1 MKNDSNNI
9 SLSVQELQILA
20 DLCCDECREN
30 IRELFKMWHDK
41 RTTADDDR
49 TRDIETEIEREI
61 EIKIQRSDD

>member
-20 DLCCDECREN
+20 DLCCDECRKN
-30 IRELFKMWHDK
+30 IRELFKMWDDK

-61 EIKIQRSDD
+61 EIKIQKSDD